1 MNRLKE
7 LRKTTGFTQK
17 SFSKEIGIPL
27 RTLQNWENGESNI
40 KPEKAKLLADYF
52 GVSISVLLGYR
63 SEHDSLGFRLWS
75 LRNKKGIEL
84 EKVASDLKLSV
95 DELKLIEQTDNAGL
109 GTTLAKDFAN
119 YYNVSVIY
127 LMGYSDKKEP
137 YYDDEILFDDGSG
150 GAVSL
155 SEKRDSDITQK
166 YNEQLF
172 NGFEKFLNDFNFV
185 ISDSEIENFV
195 KLLSYY
201 NVNNMSHPLFL
212 EALKRQNINQ
222 SKKFLKDNGYSKL
235 GDNFQS
241 TKAFDD
247 FKKSLGYDTDHIL

>member
-1 MNRLKE
+1 MTKNRLKE
-7 LRKTTGFTQK
+7 LRKATGKSQK
-17 SFSKEIGIPL
+17 DFYNEIVATELNLGVTL
-27 RTLQNWENGESNI
+27 RTYQNWE
-40 KPEKAKLLADYF
+40 KPENEIKSKPAN
-52 GVSISVLLGYR
+52 
-63 SEHDSLGFRLWS
+63 E
-75 LRNKKGIEL
+75 
-84 EKVASDLKLSV
+84 
-95 DELKLIEQTDNAGL
+95 
-109 GTTLAKDFAN
+109 LAKHF
-119 YYNVSVIY
+119 NVSVSY
-127 LMGYSDKKEP
+127 LLGYSDKKEP
-137 YYDDEILFDDGSG
+137 YYDDEILLDNGSG
-150 GAVSL
+150 GSVSL
-155 SEKRDSDITQK
+155 SEKRDSDIIQK

-172 NGFEKFLNDFNFV
+172 NSFEKFLNDFNFV
-185 ISDSEIENFV
+185 ISDSEIESFV

>member
-1 MNRLKE
+1 MTKNRLKE
-7 LRKTTGFTQK
+7 LRKATGKSQK
-17 SFSKEIGIPL
+17 DFYNEIVATELNLGVTL
-27 RTLQNWENGESNI
+27 RTYQNWE
-40 KPEKAKLLADYF
+40 KPENEIKSKPANSLADYF
-52 GVSISVLLGYR
+52 GVSVSYLL
-63 SEHDSLGFRLWS
+63 
-75 LRNKKGIEL
+75 
-84 EKVASDLKLSV
+84 
-95 DELKLIEQTDNAGL
+95 
-109 GTTLAKDFAN
+109 
-119 YYNVSVIY
+119 
-127 LMGYSDKKEP
+127 GYSDKKEP
-137 YYDDEILFDDGSG
+137 YYSDEILLDNGSG
-150 GAVSL
+150 GSVSL
-155 SEKRDSDITQK
+155 SEKRDSDIIQK

-172 NGFEKFLNDFNFV
+172 NSFEKFLNDFNFV

-212 EALKRQNINQ
+212 EALKHQNINQ